1 MANKAEK
8 PIEIQPLPKRL
19 YKKVYGDDLADNWQ
33 FRYSGL
39 LESEKS
45 AVKAL
50 MEAHQFKHIS
60 WIPEVD
66 YPNGIK
72 TPDLLIDGR
81 KVEIKQISSVRSARE
96 QIHKG
101 VKQIDSDGWM
111 ILDVSKSEVSTEE
124 LLNVVEDRGA
134 LENLSRFA
142 LVQNEKVI
150 AYKHLSTPN
159 KKGDLGTTSFA
170 GRDARLTYVD
180 IVPDIIKKSTD
191 EASIPVVGG
200 FSPRKRTNA
209 YWAKRSEGRLVESER
224 LTKPYMAKIRKA
236 YDEAMRANVNSLK
249 SMYAAYYKG
258 KDGFDM
264 QALNAI
270 APSGDIARFRE
281 EMRKAGLSTYL
292 PDNYKGRVSRLELLN
307 AQMWSEVK
315 KAAIK
320 HTGLETAAH
329 AKVIDNAF
337 YKTAYDISKGIG
349 GTPSTFSTLN
359 TRTIN
364 NILSS
369 KFEGKNFSKRI
380 WGNTDILAKQLQEKL
395 AVAIATGQPIE
406 KTSREFRERF
416 GVQKYYADRLIR
428 TETNYF
434 HNASAIESY
443 RSMGI
448 EEFKFS
454 ATLDIRTSAICQ
466 SMDGKIFKVKDAI
479 PGENCP
485 PLHPN
490 CRSAVV
496 PYVKGYEPERRIAR
510 NPTTNKN
517 MYVSNMTYPEWR
529 RSLTKDV
536 VTAIGD
542 KDGVIKNNML
552 TTAYGVTYDLLS
564 LVGIHPQVISDY
576 ADQAKL
582 LMNKY
587 PEVEQWAESQGEMV
601 VSGADLGNQGTLAAA
616 SRLYPSVKINPR
628 YHQSA
633 DKLMRIM
640 RNGIKSGHFMPASRL
655 RRYVFS
661 HEFGHNIENYLIK
674 RDGLKPDKVRDE
686 ILNIAVSKYN
696 MTRKQAESKQSKY
709 ATQSSRE
716 FFAECFANMMSGKRN
731 ALGNAMEL
739 YLRSKLK

>member
-1 MANKAEK
+1 MADKAKK
-8 PIEIQPLPKRL
+8 PIGIRPLPKRL
-19 YKKVYGDDLADNWQ
+19 YKQVYGDGYNDDWQ
-33 FRYSGL
+33 LRFSGL
-39 LESEKS
+39 TDSEKA
-45 AVKAL
+45 AVNAL
-50 MEAHQFKHIS
+50 LSQHNFKHIS
-60 WIPEVD
+60 WIPEVNE
-66 YPNGIK
+66 PWGHK
-72 TPDLLIDGR
+72 SPDLFIDG
-81 KVEIKQISSVRSARE
+81 KLVEIKSVTTARSIRE
-96 QIHKG
+96 QIHKAS
-101 VKQIDSDGWM
+101 KQIGGEGWT
-111 ILDVSKSEVSTEE
+111 ILDISKSKLPINEIQSI
-124 LLNVVEDRGA
+124 VERRSEA
-134 LENLSRFA
+134 ERISRFA
-142 LVQNEKVI
+142 ITSNSSLVSYKQLQTKKVTQLP
-150 AYKHLSTPN
+150 HPLP
-159 KKGDLGTTSFA
+159 
-170 GRDARLTYVD
+170 GRDNGSPYVD
-180 IVPDIIKKSTD
+180 IVPDITKKSTD
-191 EASIPVVGG
+191 KASIPIVSG
-200 FSPRKRTNA
+200 FSPRKQTNA
-209 YWAKRSEGRLVESER
+209 YWAKRSEARLVESER
-224 LTKPYMAKIRKA
+224 LTKPYMTKIHKV

-320 HTGLETAAH
+320 HTGLETVAH

-337 YKTAYDISKGIG
+337 YKTAYDVSKGIG
-349 GTPSTFSTLN
+349 GTPSTFSMLN

-395 AVAIATGQPIE
+395 AIAIATGQPIE

-434 HNASAIESY
+434 HNASAVESY

-466 SMDGKIFKVKDAI
+466 AMDGKIFKVKDAI

-496 PYVKGYEPERRIAR
+496 PCVKEYEPERRIAR
-510 NPTTNKN
+510 DPTTNRN
-517 MYVSNMTYPEWR
+517 MYVSNMTYSEWR

-536 VTAIGD
+536 VAAVGD
-542 KDGVIKNNML
+542 KDGVIKDNML

-576 ADQAKL
+576 ADQARL

-587 PEVEQWAESQGEMV
+587 PEVEQWAESQGGMV
-601 VSGADLGNQGTLAAA
+601 VSGVDLGNQGTLAAA

-633 DKLMRIM
+633 DNLMRIM
-640 RNGIKSGHFMPASRL
+640 RNGIKNGHFMPASRL

-674 RDGLKPDKVRDE
+674 RDRLKPDKVRDE

-716 FFAECFANMMSGKRN
+716 FFAECFANTMSGKRN